1 MNIKIRKAKI
11 EDAEHLARLYL
22 QFWEPHRKVDPLLEF
37 DKKVILK
44 NEIKSAKKNI
54 KKRGKYIFVAC
65 QNENIVGFI
74 EFFIK
79 KNEDCFKI
87 KKYGYLNS
95 ATTHKDYRGKRI
107 AKKLTNE
114 ALKFL
119 KKKGITYVRTNV
131 YNVNKIAMKTW
142 MKLGFRPQSTF
153 LIKRIK

>member
-1 MNIKIRKAKI
+1 MTFKIRKARMV
-11 EDAEHLARLYL
+11 DAEDLAKLYL

-37 DKKVILK
+37 EKKITLK
-44 NEIKSAKKNI
+44 NEIESAKKNI
-54 KKRGKYIFVAC
+54 KKRNNYILVAC
-65 QNENIVGFI
+65 HEDKIVGFI

-79 KNEDCFKI
+79 KNESCFKI

-95 ATTHKDYRGKRI
+95 ATTHEDYRGKGI
-107 AKKLTNE
+107 AKALTDE

-119 KKKGITYVRTNV
+119 KKRGITYVRTNV

-142 MKLGFRPQSTF
+142 TNLGFKPQSTF